1 MTWSRGPNLFAAAEA
16 PATAERFDEL
26 ARMGNLVVERIVSS
40 ESPASELYDQP
51 QDEWV
56 VLLRGEATLD
66 IAGTS
71 VALSAGDTLLLPRH
85 TPHRVLTTSAGA
97 LWLAVHAFPASAT

>member
-56 VLLRGEATLD
+56 VLIRGDATLEV
-66 IAGTS
+66 AGTS
-71 VALSAGDTLLLPRH
+71 VTLSAGDTLLLPRH

-97 LWLAVHAFPASAT
+97 LWLAVHAFPASTT